1 MQWVADGKEPGSV
14 RVTSSSLDDQMFRR
28 SVECLEALPIRPS
41 VARQVFATLSDDP
54 DSTIPQLT
62 TKPLAIPPA
71 TATDPG
77 WNLAQARLALDARL
91 DPALILVQQRWWLAA
106 TTSPSGVE
114 ALGQL
119 WRHSVA
125 VGFAARRIARE
136 ANDPDPDRLC
146 RAGLLHHLGLWAVA
160 AVDPDRLAGWLAAS
174 PTDRSSFETRWF
186 GPGASLSAVGRRLA
200 ERWGC
205 DPLVIDA
212 AWLHADGDGHLNDCG
227 SEPDRLALIQQA
239 FALARQT
246 PWAIDPTADRR
257 FGPTDPRIRILIAEV
272 QSRCGTAFIDP
283 DASSREEWLTRDNVR
298 LRRDL
303 ARTSLAASST
313 ARLVASLA
321 EASPLESPQT
331 WADRAAL
338 AWCAEPGVASAQVVW
353 RSDQTSSA
361 VNDSPDATI
370 ALGGPGQ
377 PVADLRVWTTTE
389 AGPGFTPEPTILA
402 GWNGWARLVAERE
415 RLVRLL
421 DRAVG
426 GHRDGVALDEA
437 NRQRSA
443 LGSLAEFAAG
453 AGHEINNPL
462 AVIMG
467 RAQLLLARSGDPE
480 TTRSLRAIIS
490 QAQRAHRILRDLMFV
505 ARPAGA
511 RPRACQPDEIVRASL
526 RDLQHEA
533 EAQGV
538 RLVLDATDTPT
549 KVWADPDPLR
559 QVADILTR
567 NAIEASPTG
576 ATVQFS
582 TGGDPQNL
590 RWVVHNTG
598 RGISATE
605 GAHLF
610 DPFYCGRAAGRGLGL
625 GLPRAARIIDQA
637 GGDIH
642 WLSAPDQ
649 GTTFQITLPVAEIP
663 GPIPFPTERQAD
675 TATG

>member
-1 MQWVADGKEPGSV
+1 M
-14 RVTSSSLDDQMFRR
+14 RVTSPLLDDQTFRR

-41 VARQVFATLSDDP
+41 VARQVFATLSDDLDP
-54 DSTIPQLT
+54 TLAQLPT
-62 TKPLAIPPA
+62 NPPAIPPA

-77 WNLAQARLALDARL
+77 WNLVQARLAPDARV
-91 DPALILVQQRWWLAA
+91 DPALVLVEQRWWLAA
-106 TTSPSGVE
+106 TTSPSGAE

-125 VGFAARRIARE
+125 VGFAARRLARE

-160 AVDPDRLAGWLAAS
+160 AVDPDRLVGWLAAGPS
-174 PTDRSSFETRWF
+174 ERSSLEVRWF
-186 GPGASLSAVGRRLA
+186 GSGLSAISRRLA

-212 AWLHADGDGHLNDCG
+212 AWLHADRDGNLNDCA
-227 SEPDRLALIQQA
+227 SEPDRLGLIQQA
-239 FALARQT
+239 FALARRT
-246 PWAIDPTADRR
+246 PWAIDPAPERQ
-257 FGPTDPRIRILIAEV
+257 FSPSDPRVRILTAEV

-303 ARTSLAASST
+303 ARTSLAASSA
-313 ARLVASLA
+313 ARLVANLA
-321 EASPLESPQT
+321 EASPLESPQS

-353 RSDQTSSA
+353 RTDQTSTTA
-361 VNDSPDATI
+361 NHPPDATI

-377 PVADLRVWTTTE
+377 PVADLRVWTRTE
-389 AGPGFTPEPTILA
+389 AGPSFTPEPTILA
-402 GWNGWARLVAERE
+402 GWNGWARLVEERE
-415 RLVRLL
+415 RLARLL

-426 GHRDGVALDEA
+426 GHRDGVNREEA
-437 NRQRSA
+437 NRRRSA
-443 LGSLAEFAAG
+443 LSSLAEFAAG

-505 ARPAGA
+505 ARPAEA

-538 RLVLDATDTPT
+538 RLILDTNDAPS
-549 KVWADPDPLR
+549 KVWADPEPLR

-576 ATVQFS
+576 ATVRFS
-582 TGGDPQNL
+582 TAVDPRNL
-590 RWVVHNTG
+590 RWVVHDTG
-598 RGISATE
+598 RGISATD

-637 GGDIH
+637 GGDIR

-649 GTTFQITLPVAEIP
+649 GTTFQVTLPVAEIP
-663 GPIPFPTERQAD
+663 GPIPPPLDRQAD
-675 TATG
+675 AATG